1 MFSKQVQKCLVRAGK
16 GDWSGVFIIFRRQR
30 EPGKGSLI
38 LAEVP
43 EGSNFSPESKE
54 EEAKLSY

>member
-1 MFSKQVQKCLVRAGK
+1 MSCESRER
-16 GDWSGVFIIFRRQR
+16 SGVFIIFRGQR
-30 EPGKGSLI
+30 EPGKSSLI

-54 EEAKLSY
+54 GEAKLSY